1 MSLSYR
7 EIEKSRIKDDLEF
20 FLNRLIP
27 KKYPGVNH
35 IVVSEQYHE
44 YQGYPYFMYG
54 IHINPH
60 FEFDV
65 ELKENTDL
73 KNRLFIYVEEV
84 AKIGIEQFRSGNVS
98 RYVENVDFFYD

>member
-1 MSLSYR
+1 
-7 EIEKSRIKDDLEF
+7 
-20 FLNRLIP
+20 
-27 KKYPGVNH
+27 
-35 IVVSEQYHE
+35 
-44 YQGYPYFMYG
+44 MYG

-84 AKIGIEQFRSGNVS
+84 AKIGIEQFRLGYVS